1 MHYDSDVLDDEYF
14 KIEINI
20 EKWLHQQGL
29 DVLCKQLSGTDAWV
43 AAIEAQAKE
52 NLNRQAE
59 NAW

>member
-14 KIEINI
+14 KTEASL
-20 EKWLHQQGL
+20 EKHLHQQGL

-52 NLNRQAE
+52 NLNRQRE
-59 NAW
+59 KF

>member
-1 MHYDSDVLDDEYF
+1 MHYDSDVIDNEYF
-14 KIEINI
+14 EIESKI
-20 EKWLHQQGL
+20 EKWLRQQGL
-29 DVLCKQLSGTDAWV
+29 DVLCNQLSGSDAWV

>member
-14 KIEINI
+14 KIEASL
-20 EKWLHQQGL
+20 EKHLHQQGL
-29 DVLCKQLSGTDAWV
+29 DVLCKQLSGSDAWV

-52 NLNRQAE
+52 NLNRQVE